1 MARNKI
7 SQEAEDIDRQVCKEA
22 TCTCGHKGL
31 RYIPRWSE
39 RGGYAPVS
47 QCPKC
52 KEEVE
57 F

>member
-1 MARNKI
+1 MAKHKI
-7 SQEAEDIDRQVCKEA
+7 SREAEEIDKQVCEEA

-47 QCPKC
+47 KCPEC